1 MMAASTT
8 LTGDVGLTGATA
20 LAVPSVSM
28 NERQDVACV
37 SGSPALDSFN
47 RWIGWALEDLR
58 AAPIAAEA
66 PRSRAILLKSVAAS
80 ICNALTAANWLRC
93 SARKAMCLRV
103 LNWINA
109 DIRRLPA

>member
-1 MMAASTT
+1 MAASLTH
-8 LTGDVGLTGATA
+8 TGDVGLTGATA

-28 NERQDVACV
+28 NEWQDVACV
-37 SGSPALDSFN
+37 SGNPALDSFN

-58 AAPIAAEA
+58 DAPCADEA
-66 PRSRAILLKSVAAS
+66 PRTRAICLKGIAS
-80 ICNALTAANWLRC
+80 YLRHALTAANWLRC

-109 DIRRLPA
+109 DIRRIG